1 MDSAGITDDMVK
13 GVEGVRLSE
22 EEMRG
27 GGVGAALISGG
38 RPRSKLVKGKSSF
51 VVKTVFFHFY
61 VMRKELHLT
70 LFLLL

>member
-1 MDSAGITDDMVK
+1 M
-13 GVEGVRLSE
+13 
-22 EEMRG
+22 G
-27 GGVGAALISGG
+27 GGAALISGG

-51 VVKTVFFHFY
+51 VVRTVFFHFY